1 MGFSPN
7 GGVTT
12 QTAIDYQ
19 ISTAKAAAK
28 ASLTCESPR
37 LTALQRAFWRRYRE
51 TNITA

>member
-1 MGFSPN
+1 MGFCPN

-12 QTAIDYQ
+12 QTAIDHQ
-19 ISTAKAAAK
+19 INSAKAAAK
-28 ASLTCESPR
+28 ASLSCEAPK

>member
-12 QTAIDYQ
+12 QSGIDHQIRTAKDV
-19 ISTAKAAAK
+19 AKAAL
-28 ASLTCESPR
+28 SCEQPR
-37 LTALQRAFWRRYRE
+37 LTALQRAFWIRYRE